1 MKLLWLDT
9 ETTGLDA
16 TRHKLLEVAGF
27 VSDLGTPFLREGD
40 AVDGVLPVTEEE
52 AASFDPFIIDMHGKN
67 GLMNECVA
75 EWNRRWNDHKLAA
88 KSEER
93 REAFLC
99 DTKGVPVRYPIVYRD
114 ALRELEDDFLAVV
127 PEADKKNLTALAGFS
142 VHFDLG
148 FIRTHMPRLAARLSH
163 RVYDVSA
170 VKLFCRSLGMEKLP
184 PEEAHRAMDDV
195 MESVRH
201 AEQCISWL
209 KDWGWNTRRDEMT
222 DSDDRAWRIQEKRR
236 KAKAMAEGPQAGD
249 RIEVSDVETV
259 PRYRVG
265 QQGTVESVATSNE
278 DLVYRIKAADGDSL
292 LLRAC
297 EFAVLA
303 RKAAP

>member
-1 MKLLWLDT
+1 MKLLWLDC
-9 ETTGLDA
+9 ETNSLDPRTG
-16 TRHKLLEVAGF
+16 RLLEVAAL
-27 VSDLGTPFLREGD
+27 VTDLATPLRQEGS
-40 AVDGVLPVTEEE
+40 VVQGVLPVTESE
-52 AASFDPFIIDMHGKN
+52 AASFDPFIIDMHTKN

-75 EWNRRWNDHKLAA
+75 EWNMRWNDDKLAA

-184 PEEAHRAMDDV
+184 AEEAHRALPDV
-195 MESVRH
+195 HESMQH
-201 AEQCISWL
+201 AQMCMRW
-209 KDWGWNTRRDEMT
+209 
-222 DSDDRAWRIQEKRR
+222 
-236 KAKAMAEGPQAGD
+236 
-249 RIEVSDVETV
+249 
-259 PRYRVG
+259 
-265 QQGTVESVATSNE
+265 
-278 DLVYRIKAADGDSL
+278 
-292 LLRAC
+292 
-297 EFAVLA
+297 LA
-303 RKAAP
+303 RGHNGERGSYVPHVPMLLGGNDAEKFMVGDKS